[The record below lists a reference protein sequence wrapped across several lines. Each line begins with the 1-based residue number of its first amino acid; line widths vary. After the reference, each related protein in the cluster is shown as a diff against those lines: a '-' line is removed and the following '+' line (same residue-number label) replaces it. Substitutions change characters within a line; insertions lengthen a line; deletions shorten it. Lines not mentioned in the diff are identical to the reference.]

1 MMMMMMSGGVQ
12 DYLLMDPRVRAVD
25 GDTMVNE
32 MRQNIEIML
41 RKKKHAIQVT
51 ASDRTYDAVDLT
63 KSSATA
69 ASQSKFCQLLHNS
82 IGTSCTR
89 NPGQV
94 DVFE

>member
-1 MMMMMMSGGVQ
+1 MMSGGVQ

-69 ASQSKFCQLLHNS
+69 ASQSKFCQLLHNN

-89 NPGQV
+89 NPGQI